1 MNQELIQK
9 LRYSYAG
16 QHESHELPLPLNDS
30 LQLISEFFKHN
41 QTNKLCLVFSS
52 KEYAAQWLS
61 VPTVLFLIESDFA
74 QFKSEIAETYKQYKV
89 GDKLKLN
96 GVAIVEWVGIKEN
109 GVAFKT
115 KAGKESSGAIITIDF
130 TQSIKLQRADAARQL
145 SSLAKVK
152 SVLPKRNTTPTELL
166 LKIDTYG
173 NKEFI
178 KNSICL
184 ISKFKSYDNSIRVG
198 EMM

>member
-9 LRYSYAG
+9 LRYSYAE

-41 QTNKLCLVFSS
+41 QTNKLCLVFPS
-52 KEYAAQWLS
+52 KEYVAQWLT

-74 QFKSEIAETYKQYKV
+74 QFKSEIAETYKQYSP

-115 KAGKESSGAIITIDF
+115 KA
-130 TQSIKLQRADAARQL
+130 
-145 SSLAKVK
+145 
-152 SVLPKRNTTPTELL
+152 
-166 LKIDTYG
+166 
-173 NKEFI
+173 
-178 KNSICL
+178 
-184 ISKFKSYDNSIRVG
+184 
-198 EMM
+198 